1 MQQDVGIPDTL
12 QFFVQAL
19 WFALVEV
26 AELIVAGKL
35 EADNDPHEEDDDV
48 PNMSND

>member
-1 MQQDVGIPDTL
+1 MQQDVSRAESV
-12 QFFVQAL
+12 QFFVQSL

-35 EADNDPHEEDDDV
+35 LPRLV
-48 PNMSND
+48 ILTR